1 MRLMRL
7 VCSFAWADRVV
18 QPEEKGFIARL
29 ILRLELDPDERRQ
42 VEAWLEK
49 PPSVETFDPERVPHE
64 HRVLFVESVAALLL
78 ADGDLAPEELE
89 VFRPLIS

>member
-1 MRLMRL
+1 MWIISITIPSTST
-7 VCSFAWADRVV
+7 V
-18 QPEEKGFIARL
+18 ARL
-29 ILRLELDPDERRQ
+29 ILRLELDPKERRR

-49 PPSVETFDPERVPHE
+49 PPPVKELDLERMPHQ